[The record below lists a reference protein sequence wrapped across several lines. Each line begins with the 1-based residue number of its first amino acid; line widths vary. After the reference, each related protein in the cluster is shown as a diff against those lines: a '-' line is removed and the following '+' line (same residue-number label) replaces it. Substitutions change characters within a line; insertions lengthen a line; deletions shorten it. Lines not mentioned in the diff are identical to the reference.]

1 MPMALSWEHRLEDIP
16 AAGLTIERVA
26 DAAERQRVAAAL
38 DLNALNTFSARYQI
52 TPLSLSRYKLT
63 GELNADIEQTCVVT
77 LEPVTAAIGESYA
90 ATYWPPETMPEPAA
104 GQVDLNAAEPDPE
117 PIVDGRIDVGR
128 VIFESLAAAIDP
140 FPRRPGAK
148 FDGPLTA
155 PTGSTPESP
164 FAVLASLKDKT

>member
-1 MPMALSWEHRLEDIP
+1 MPIALSWEHRLEDIP
-16 AAGLTIERVA
+16 ASGLAIERVA
-26 DAAERQRVAAAL
+26 DAAERQQVAAAL
-38 DLNALNTFSARYQI
+38 DLNALMSFSARYQI

-63 GELNADIEQTCVVT
+63 GELNADIEQTCVAT
-77 LEPVTAAIGESYA
+77 LEPVTAAIRESYA
-90 ATYWPPETMPEPAA
+90 ATYWPQETMPEPAA

-117 PIVDGRIDVGR
+117 PIVDGKIDVGR
-128 VIFESLAAAIDP
+128 IIFESLAAAIDP
-140 FPRRPGAK
+140 FPRRPGAE